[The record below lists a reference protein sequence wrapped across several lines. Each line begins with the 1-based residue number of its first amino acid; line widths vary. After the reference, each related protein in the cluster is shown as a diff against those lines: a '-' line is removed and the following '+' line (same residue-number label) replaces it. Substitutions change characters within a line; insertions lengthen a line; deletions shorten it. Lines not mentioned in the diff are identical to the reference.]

1 MDRLA
6 TKALGMASSETTR
19 GLTPKLLWELLKRGV
34 ISAGLVRRASVSLKL
49 LAAILSEKG
58 IKKEK
63 NRAGSKFES

>member
-19 GLTPKLLWELLKRGV
+19 GLTLKLLWELLKRGI
-34 ISAGLVRRASVSLKL
+34 ISTGLVRRAAVSLKL
-49 LAAILSEKG
+49 LTAILSENG
-58 IKKEK
+58 INKEQ